1 MPSFPSPKP
10 NVSCFD
16 DLEFFKDFENEFLAI
31 VYNDALTSKS
41 DHLTE
46 STLSPQHIDKFD
58 LKDETSLS
66 EYDEVEQNILY
77 FNDLFPFNII
87 YLDDLKSG
95 KLVSKNGYGVLGK
108 DIYDIWLF
116 HLEIRGTGTLG
127 LRDIA
132 DFKKRLGK
140 IYRGEV
146 HGVHVFD
153 FGGLTGIIHEGLRG
167 RTLMEYKDA
176 QGQSVFTSR
185 AWMRLFEIRV
195 SVGGARRRMRWRHF
209 ILALG
214 LHTTEEMETTGFGLY
229 WVESGRQISEKGDLS
244 AFWREISFE
253 GDFLYTPFLYS
264 YQGSNVEIMPQAHRL
279 EEEEG
284 YDIWESIYVKLDD
297 TWAWVAPG
305 PQRQQVAAA
314 GALEAAED
322 ALVADEGA

>member
-1 MPSFPSPKP
+1 MEYLVKICENARILEHKQIQYPSRKIRRICLRKKYRLSLKNDMPPRDNDRHPTYHETPIDRDGQPKLSCEPTISSLNNNEIDFRVSFDES
-10 NVSCFD
+10 D
-16 DLEFFKDFENEFLAI
+16 DED
-31 VYNDALTSKS
+31 YT
-41 DHLTE
+41 
-46 STLSPQHIDKFD
+46 
-58 LKDETSLS
+58 
-66 EYDEVEQNILY
+66 
-77 FNDLFPFNII
+77 
-87 YLDDLKSG
+87 
-95 KLVSKNGYGVLGK
+95 
-108 DIYDIWLF
+108 IWLF